1 MHMKRYTVGQMAK
14 SMGVSAQ
21 TLRHYE
27 EMGLVESQRNE
38 QNQYREFSMRDNKI
52 LMQTGLYRSMGF
64 SLKEIRSLFKEYQG
78 DDVQEAFSRRID
90 EVDQQIEE
98 LIQLK
103 EELKEYAAYIQM
115 AVERTGECWIDEADK
130 TFYGVL
136 KKGSGL
142 AIEGESIE
150 ELIYFQKMAPHIRQG
165 FRVSLDRIM
174 NEQKPF
180 DFQYGVFLKQEWA
193 EKHCHKDEIVS
204 HRISL
209 KGPIAHQIIKSSLF
223 SPELFKPLLEYVDAH
238 GYKPAGDFYG
248 IALYMNYVEEDQ
260 DYFDFILPL
269 CHK

>member
-1 MHMKRYTVGQMAK
+1 MKRYTVGQMAK

-64 SLKEIRSLFKEYQG
+64 SLKEIRSLLKEYQVNE
-78 DDVQEAFSRRID
+78 VQAAFNRRID
-90 EVDQQIEE
+90 EVDEQIEA
-98 LIQLK
+98 LVQLK
-103 EELKEYAAYIQM
+103 DELKEYAAYIQM
-115 AVERTGECWIDEADK
+115 AIERSGECWIEDTDK
-130 TFYGVL
+130 VFYGVL

-150 ELIYFQKMAPHIRQG
+150 ELIRFQKMAPHIRQG
-165 FRVSLDRIM
+165 FRVSLDRIID
-174 NEQKPF
+174 EQEPF

-193 EKHCHKDEIVS
+193 EKHCHKDEIAPYK
-204 HRISL
+204 IEL
-209 KGPIAHQIIKSSLF
+209 KGPIAHQIIKSSKF
-223 SPELFKPLLEYVDAH
+223 SADIFKPLLVYADEQ
-238 GYKPAGDFYG
+238 GYKPTGDFYG

-269 CHK
+269 CAK

>member
-1 MHMKRYTVGQMAK
+1 MCMKRYSVGQMAK

-78 DDVQEAFSRRID
+78 EEVQEAFDRRID

-115 AVERTGECWIDEADK
+115 AVERTGECWINEEDK
-130 TFYGVL
+130 IFYGVL

-150 ELIYFQKMAPHIRQG
+150 ELIHFQKKAPHIRQG

-174 NEQKPF
+174 NASEPF

-193 EKHCHKDEIVS
+193 EKYCHADEIKNYK
-204 HRISL
+204 IEL

-223 SPELFKPLLEYVDAH
+223 SADLFKPLLDYADTH

-269 CHK
+269 CKK

>member
-1 MHMKRYTVGQMAK
+1 MKRYTVGQMAK

-78 DDVQEAFSRRID
+78 EEVQEAFDRRID

-115 AVERTGECWIDEADK
+115 AVEHTGECWINEADK
-130 TFYGVL
+130 VFYGIL

-165 FRVSLDRIM
+165 FRVSLDKIID
-174 NEQKPF
+174 EHEPF

-193 EKHCHKDEIVS
+193 ETYCQKTKISPYKIV
-204 HRISL
+204 L
-209 KGPIAHQIIKSSLF
+209 KGPIAHQIIKSSKF
-223 SPELFKPLLEYVDAH
+223 TAELFKPLLAFVEER
-238 GYKPAGDFYG
+238 GYQPAGDLYG
-248 IALYMNYVEEDQ
+248 TALYMNYVDEDQ

-269 CHK
+269 CSNKS